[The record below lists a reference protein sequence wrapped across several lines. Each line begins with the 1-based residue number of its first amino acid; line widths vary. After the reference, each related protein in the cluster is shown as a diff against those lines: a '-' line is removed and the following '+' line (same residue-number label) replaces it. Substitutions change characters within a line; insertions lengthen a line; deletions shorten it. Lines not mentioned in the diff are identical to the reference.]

1 MKKKGRGKSWR
12 KKKKTRRTWQRVEGW
27 KEGEEKER
35 FSPSNISVEKKLARF
50 KRSVWRRGHKRRRR
64 GQPELSVTGTTVGRN
79 RGPAVLP
86 LPSNSPAAAFGSE
99 SESRLLLLDRDLS
112 TILVSQF
119 GDHLLA
125 LGPLNL

>member
-1 MKKKGRGKSWR
+1 MEEEKENEEDLAEG
-12 KKKKTRRTWQRVEGW
+12 GW

-35 FSPSNISVEKKLARF
+35 FSPSNVSVEKKLARF

-64 GQPELSVTGTTVGRN
+64 SQPELSVTGTTVGRN

-86 LPSNSPAAAFGSE
+86 LPSNSPAAASE

-125 LGPLNL
+125 LRPLNL